1 MLALF
6 RRDFFVMLGPT
17 MKMIDEKKLQWDP
30 SDNSVGY
37 PDGESSV
44 ARLRKVRRALG
55 DLAAL
60 M

>member
-1 MLALF
+1 MLE
-6 RRDFFVMLGPT
+6 PT
-17 MKMIDEKKLQWDP
+17 MKMIDKKKLQGDP

-44 ARLRKVRRALG
+44 ERKPPYGDRVSAAEKVRRALG

-60 M
+60 L